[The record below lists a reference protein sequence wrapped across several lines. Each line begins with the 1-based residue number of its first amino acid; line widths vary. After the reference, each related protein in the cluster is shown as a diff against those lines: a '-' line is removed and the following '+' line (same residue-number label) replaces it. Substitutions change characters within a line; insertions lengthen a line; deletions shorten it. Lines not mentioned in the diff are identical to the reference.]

1 MKKATLFSII
11 ITTVCYLLCGCM
23 GYAAFGNYAPG
34 NLLTGFGFYNPC
46 WTLPMLQSSF
56 TLLVPIK
63 FDISSSND
71 LTSHASM
78 TRFKFHVDL
87 SMVHLH
93 CRSSAHRD
101 VYFSE
106 EDWAMDEPVAG

>member
-1 MKKATLFSII
+1 
-11 ITTVCYLLCGCM
+11 
-23 GYAAFGNYAPG
+23 
-34 NLLTGFGFYNPC
+34 
-46 WTLPMLQSSF
+46 MLQSSF
-56 TLLVPIK
+56 TLLVPIR

-101 VYFSE
+101 VYFSG